1 MSLYRVSH
9 KVIEKAEVLP
19 YHTMGSYKYKELGIK
34 YPLEDTPP
42 LSIEELNIAKE
53 IFRKNGIP
61 CE

>member
-1 MSLYRVSH
+1 
-9 KVIEKAEVLP
+9 
-19 YHTMGSYKYKELGIK
+19 MGSYKYKELGMK